1 MVETLRFPCDFARNQ
16 YRYGFLQ
23 LVVHFVANAP
33 DGQYVSW
40 CVRGRLNFFS
50 QFPNERHDI
59 AVIEQV
65 IIRPYGAVDLFL
77 CEDFSSILSKKVQ
90 DVKLFRRQRDFFP
103 GSGDPTAFGVDFQ
116 LSDTESVCLRVGRK
130 FCFS

>member
-1 MVETLRFPCDFARNQ
+1 MVKTLRFPCDFARNQ

-59 AVIEQV
+59 AVIEQGQIV
-65 IIRPYGAVDLFL
+65 ENGTHEELMQKDGIYASLVHTQELK
-77 CEDFSSILSKKVQ
+77 E
-90 DVKLFRRQRDFFP
+90 
-103 GSGDPTAFGVDFQ
+103 
-116 LSDTESVCLRVGRK
+116 
-130 FCFS
+130 